1 MYYYAYGSNLS
12 TKYIRDYCHSAEYVM
27 RAQLPNYHIEFRR
40 FSTDL
45 QGGIS
50 TIMEAPGELVHG
62 VIYEIPE
69 AEILELD
76 ILEDVPLGLYKRE
89 SFLVLDETGS
99 WQSAALYRIVTP
111 SGPYEPSSKYIEM
124 MIEGANEH
132 NLAAH
137 YIDWLKSLRSSAIS
151 VHGPNFSA

>member
-1 MYYYAYGSNLS
+1 MFYYAYGSNLS
-12 TKYIRDYCHSAEYVM
+12 TQYIRDYCPSAQYVQ
-27 RAQLPNYHIEFRR
+27 RAQLPNYQIEFRR

-62 VIYEIPE
+62 VIYEISE

-89 SFLVLDETGS
+89 AFLVLDEAGS
-99 WQSAALYRIVTP
+99 WQKAALYRIVTP
-111 SGPYEPSSKYIEM
+111 SGPYEPSARYVEM
-124 MIEGANEH
+124 MIEGASEH
-132 NLAAH
+132 RLDPH
-137 YIDWLKSLRSSAIS
+137 YIDWLRSLRESQS
-151 VHGPNFSA
+151 